1 MNGSLKMLLRTL
13 SRNKLFSIIN
23 VIGLSV
29 GLAVALLIFM
39 LVYNELSFDRS
50 FPDYKRIYRVN
61 SVFQDHRL
69 GQSSALSPAGLA
81 VLVRESVPG
90 VETVVR
96 LRRQG
101 YAIKTDTWSAD
112 MSYIL
117 VDPDFFSLFPTP
129 VLYGSFEE
137 ALSRPDGVAVS
148 EVQADKMFGSEGDHT
163 GKTFLIGANPVE
175 VRAVFRDF
183 PENVTVSRRTVF
195 VPLPPIYDDPRSQK
209 YVGFETYIRLDEQAD
224 PAQITARLE
233 EIAADVFK
241 DEGYTFSLQPL
252 KDIRL
257 HSAGVPGSMIISSTG
272 DLTQVRIFSVLAIVI
287 LLVVCINYMNLSTA
301 QAQKRLREIGL
312 NKILGAQRSTIV
324 VRSYLE
330 SAILTL
336 VAFAI
341 AFGLFYALLPDF
353 STLMGGLLSVGMIG
367 DPKFL
372 LGLAVIFVATV
383 LLSASYSAWYLS
395 GFPPALAVKKGGT
408 TYKVLRQVLS
418 VAQFA
423 VAIVLITWV
432 IVIKTQTGYIFTKDL
447 GFDDPKQLYGMWT
460 RTGRAS
466 DDSFENELRRQ
477 SSIVE
482 TSLVSNFPSRD
493 KITLK
498 RNPSD
503 EGAEMTY
510 VFSDEHIT
518 DLLGLRVIAGRPL
531 PPPLDPQQD
540 TILTAM
546 LNRRAVAALDLTPEE
561 AVGQI
566 VHMENQPV
574 LVGGVVE
581 DFNFENLYT
590 PIAPHAFINMPGGR
604 YYQLIR
610 ITEGDLEEKS
620 AAYKQIFDETYPNDL
635 YDLASLSE
643 IMGRSYDGER
653 RTQQLLIPF
662 TILAIFMACM
672 GVFALTAF
680 LVEQRTKEIGIRRV
694 LGSSVGGILGLF
706 AKTYLKLLGIALLI
720 AIPAGVFVCNNY
732 LSTFAYHIGLSW
744 WMFAAA
750 AGITLLLVLIAVIA
764 PTFKA
769 ANADPVKN
777 LQYE

>member
-23 VIGLSV
+23 IVGLSM

-61 SVFQDHRL
+61 TVFQDHRL
-69 GQSSALSPAGLA
+69 GTKSAITPAGLA
-81 VLVRESVPG
+81 MILKESVPG

-96 LRRQG
+96 MRRENTITKTETYERNMG
-101 YAIKTDTWSAD
+101 YVLAD
-112 MSYIL
+112 K
-117 VDPDFFSLFPTP
+117 DFFDLFPTP
-129 VLYGSFEE
+129 ALYGSFEE
-137 ALSRPDGVAVS
+137 ALSRPGGAAIS
-148 EVQADKMFGSEGDHT
+148 TVQANTMFGSEGDHT
-163 GKTFLIGANPVE
+163 GKTFQIGSTTYE

-195 VPLPPIYDDPRSQK
+195 ILPPPSYDDPRTRM
-209 YVGFETYIRLDEQAD
+209 YEGFETFIRLNEQSD
-224 PAQITARLE
+224 PAQVAARIE
-233 EIAADVFK
+233 EIAAETFK
-241 DEGYTFSLQPL
+241 EAGYTFEMQPL

-257 HSAGVPGSMIISSTG
+257 HSANVPGSRVISSTG
-272 DLTQVRIFSVLAIVI
+272 NLSQVRIFSVLAIVI

-330 SAILTL
+330 SAVLTA

-341 AFGLFYALLPDF
+341 AFVLFYALLPDF
-353 STLMGGLLSVGMIG
+353 STLMGGMLTVEMIG

-372 LGLAVIFVATV
+372 LGVTILFLVTV
-383 LLSASYSAWYLS
+383 LASASYSAWYLS
-395 GFPPALAVKKGGT
+395 GFPPALAVKKGGS

-423 VAIVLITWV
+423 VAITLITWV
-432 IVIKTQTGYIFTKDL
+432 IVIKAQNNYIHSNDL
-447 GFDDPKQLYGMWT
+447 GMKDPEQLFAVYLRGA
-460 RTGRAS
+460 RNSEAGFQP
-466 DDSFENELRRQ
+466 FEDALRRQ
-477 SSIVE
+477 SWVLGSSRVQQ
-482 TSLVSNFPSRD
+482 FPSRE
-493 KITLK
+493 KITL
-498 RNPSD
+498 RRSPSD

-518 DLLGLRVIAGRPL
+518 DLLGLQVIAGRAL
-531 PPPLDPQQD
+531 PPITQQD

-546 LNRRAVAALDLTPEE
+546 LNRRATAALDLMPDE
-561 AVGQI
+561 AVGQT
-566 VHMENQPV
+566 VYMGNAPV
-574 LVGGVVE
+574 RIGGVVE
-581 DFNFENLYT
+581 DFNFESLYL
-590 PIAPHAFINMPGGR
+590 PVAPHAFINRPVGLM
-604 YYQLIR
+604 QLIR
-610 ITEGDLEEKS
+610 IADGNLERNTAELEKIFLE
-620 AAYKQIFDETYPNDL
+620 AYPDDYFELLSI
-635 YDLASLSE
+635 SE

-653 RTQQLLIPF
+653 RTQWLLIPF

-732 LSTFAYHIGLSW
+732 LTTFAYHIGLSW